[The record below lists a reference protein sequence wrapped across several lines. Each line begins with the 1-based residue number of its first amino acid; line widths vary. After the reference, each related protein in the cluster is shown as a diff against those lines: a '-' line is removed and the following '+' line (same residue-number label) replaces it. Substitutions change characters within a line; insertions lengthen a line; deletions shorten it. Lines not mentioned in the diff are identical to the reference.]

1 MNDQFDAMQDQQLN
15 ELFANH
21 VCKYSMLASVID
33 GVMLCGI
40 RGNSGTGAFPLPS
53 FCTNAN
59 AVMPWLEKWHTT
71 AEHIRDRQLP
81 WQVLCEDDHQCY
93 VGRAASFGR
102 AAVLA
107 ALRAQGAPA
116 AHTQ

>member
-1 MNDQFDAMQDQQLN
+1 MNDQLEEMQDQQLN

-21 VCKYSMLASVID
+21 VCSYSIMASVID
-33 GVMLCGI
+33 GVVLCGA
-40 RGNSGTGAFPLPS
+40 RDTPGTGAFPLPS

-59 AVMPWLEKWHTT
+59 AVLPWLEKWHTT
-71 AEHIRDRQLP
+71 AEHIPDRPLP
-81 WQVLCEDDHQCY
+81 WEVLCEDDDYCY

-107 ALRAQGAPA
+107 VLRAKRAQAGKTP
-116 AHTQ
+116 